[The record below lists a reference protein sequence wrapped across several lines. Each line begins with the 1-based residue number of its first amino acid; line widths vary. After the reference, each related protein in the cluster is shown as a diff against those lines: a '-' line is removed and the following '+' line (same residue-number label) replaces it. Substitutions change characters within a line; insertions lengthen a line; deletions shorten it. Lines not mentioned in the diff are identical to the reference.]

1 MLQVT
6 QNVSFLLDCGLR
18 FRRNWVQLK
27 LCQSSGGL
35 LRSVQVGAV
44 TVTVTVTVTV
54 VCRVVDLNLLVKLL
68 PPIRVPYLD
77 LF

>member
-6 QNVSFLLDCGLR
+6 QNVSFLIVVFGR
-18 FRRNWVQLK
+18 VEIG
-27 LCQSSGGL
+27 SSSSCDKAPGL

-44 TVTVTVTVTV
+44 TVTV
-54 VCRVVDLNLLVKLL
+54 VCRVVDLNLKLL
-68 PPIRVPYLD
+68 PRFPNLV